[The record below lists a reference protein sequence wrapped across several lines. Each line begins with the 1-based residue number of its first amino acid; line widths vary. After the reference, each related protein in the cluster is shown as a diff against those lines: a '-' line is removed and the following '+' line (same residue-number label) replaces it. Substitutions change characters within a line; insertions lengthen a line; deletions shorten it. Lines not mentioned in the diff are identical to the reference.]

1 MKSKRKNFGKQDKIQ
16 MLLWC
21 DRHCCLCDKSCGIDI
36 EIAHIGKKEDN
47 SFDNGIPVCYECH
60 SKIGMYN
67 ELHPRGNKI
76 SCEEIKKRRE
86 QIYDKYTRQYTVPI
100 EYIISDDV
108 NPFDKSQGKRNYP
121 DITFNIR
128 SLSSNLPIRLR
139 TILRGELNGNKIN
152 LNLEAGYYTGNTI
165 WNLNPG
171 RQINGH
177 FKIRNAKL
185 KNLKK
190 SEFLNIR
197 IKIIQIDVLNRE
209 HSFLED
215 GYMLHNGSWYFE
227 P

>member
-21 DRHCCLCDKSCGIDI
+21 DRNCCLCDKSCGVDI

-108 NPFDKSQGKRNYP
+108 NPFDKSEGKRNYP

-152 LNLEAGYYTGNTI
+152 LNLRKGYYTGNKI

-177 FKIRNAKL
+177 FEIRNAKL

-190 SEFLNIR
+190 SDFLNIR

-215 GYMLHNGSWYFE
+215 GYMFHNGSWYFE